1 MPELSIEEI
10 NQLCKDVAEVTLADE
25 VAQNMAA
32 LNEEEEELLALS
44 QWRNIGSD
52 YDEGADDCNGVF
64 YWDK

>member
-32 LNEEEEELLALS
+32 LNEEEEELLALIKEWNS
-44 QWRNIGSD
+44 MELDN
-52 YDEGADDCNGVF
+52 
-64 YWDK
+64 